1 MPIFMQNERSIT
13 MLETKKSTTLTGT
26 ITVKDGDVDKQVVYL
41 SANVTSDGAGND
53 NVNQT
58 IQDRNLYKA
67 NKVQIRKDIA
77 EFTNKFYEIQDAEV
91 EE

>member
-1 MPIFMQNERSIT
+1 M
-13 MLETKKSTTLTGT
+13 
-26 ITVKDGDVDKQVVYL
+26 

>member
-1 MPIFMQNERSIT
+1 

-58 IQDRNLYKA
+58 IQDRDLYKA
-67 NKVQIRKDIA
+67 NKVQIRKIHTTCQ
-77 EFTNKFYEIQDAEV
+77 FSEV
-91 EE
+91 VHVCNNFNLVIDLL

>member
-1 MPIFMQNERSIT
+1 
-13 MLETKKSTTLTGT
+13 MLEKRKSTTLTGT

-77 EFTNKFYEIQDAEV
+77 EFTNKFYEIQDAEAG
-91 EE
+91 E